1 MRLTRAFLLIG
12 GVTALASCG
21 PQQAES
27 VDPRT
32 TSYVEVRNQSVF
44 AMTIYVLRGAT
55 RVRLGT
61 VSPSSTEVLE
71 IPRTYVNPGVSIQFL
86 MDPQG
91 STTTPVSQSI
101 AVSPGDTV
109 VLIIPPTL

>member
-1 MRLTRAFLLIG
+1 MRLAPYLL
-12 GVTALASCG
+12 VAATVLAVAGCG
-21 PQQAES
+21 PQAAGS

-32 TSYVEVRNQSVF
+32 VAYVEVRNQSLF
-44 AMTIYVLRGAT
+44 AMTIYVVRGGA

-61 VSPSSTEVLE
+61 VNAGTTRVLE

-91 STTTPVSQSI
+91 STVNPVSQSI

-109 VLIIPPTL
+109 VLEIPPTG